1 MLKIERVGDHDHT
14 AVGIDDAGVRFDALT
29 LTCIRVPLEADG
41 DARIHA
47 AAAALFVKARAQR
60 FNIASSYRHARPIE
74 AMLELGEVTVN
85 GTHAGVG
92 TKE

>member
-1 MLKIERVGDHDHT
+1 MLKIKRVGDYDH
-14 AVGIDDAGVRFDALT
+14 AAIGIYDTGVRFNVMALT
-29 LTCIRVPLEADG
+29 CVRIPLKADRNT
-41 DARIHA
+41 RIHA

-60 FNIASSYRHARPIE
+60 FNIASFYRHARPME